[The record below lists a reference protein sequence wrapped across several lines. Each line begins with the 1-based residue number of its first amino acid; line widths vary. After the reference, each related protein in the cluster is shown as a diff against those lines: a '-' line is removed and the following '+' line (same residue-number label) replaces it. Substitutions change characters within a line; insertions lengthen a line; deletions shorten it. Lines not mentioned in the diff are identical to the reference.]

1 MKMASNIEVLK
12 KNLNSTNS
20 NLIINQ
26 INEEINEAYIRIV
39 EYFARKH
46 RIRISFENFNV
57 NNNDLFGDI
66 CLKIFYCTNAK
77 KLNEILNSKEKK
89 IIFTDYKNFKKINSD
104 CDKINAYQYEN
115 DISLFVQEEFLVNN
129 NELINFC
136 KNNPAL
142 LFSELTK
149 YSINE
154 KNYISDSYINAE
166 NNHIANIR
174 KIIFNLKKENLN
186 VKSLYLNIKKEA
198 NYKKLNF
205 LTY

>member
-12 KNLNSTNS
+12 KYLNSTNS

-46 RIRISFENFNV
+46 RIRISFENYNV
-57 NNNDLFGDI
+57 NNDDLFGDI
-66 CLKIFYCTNAK
+66 RLQIFYCTNAK

-104 CDKINAYQYEN
+104 YDKINAYQYEN

-154 KNYISDSYINAE
+154 KNYISDSHINAE

-186 VKSLYLNIKKEA
+186 VKMLYLNIKKEA

>member
-12 KNLNSTNS
+12 KYLNSTNS

-46 RIRISFENFNV
+46 RIKISFENYNV
-57 NNNDLFGDI
+57 NNDDLFGDI
-66 CLKIFYCTNAK
+66 RLQIFYCTNAK

-104 CDKINAYQYEN
+104 YDKINAYQYEN

-154 KNYISDSYINAE
+154 KNYISDSHINAE

>member
-12 KNLNSTNS
+12 KYLNSTNS

-57 NNNDLFGDI
+57 NNDDLFGDI
-66 CLKIFYCTNAK
+66 RLQIFYCTNAK

-104 CDKINAYQYEN
+104 YDKINAYQYEN
-115 DISLFVQEEFLVNN
+115 DISLFVQEGF
-129 NELINFC
+129 
-136 KNNPAL
+136 
-142 LFSELTK
+142 
-149 YSINE
+149 
-154 KNYISDSYINAE
+154 
-166 NNHIANIR
+166 
-174 KIIFNLKKENLN
+174 
-186 VKSLYLNIKKEA
+186 
-198 NYKKLNF
+198 
-205 LTY
+205 